1 MESFIL
7 STNALP
13 SPSSYK
19 NIPGSSLVEC
29 TRTCLE
35 DANCQSFIFLRNRNE
50 TECRLT
56 TNILTDSKK
65 RQEQLLMPTLGTY
78 YMEKV
83 CLKGACDRLFV
94 AESLRGMELT
104 DHNDRVIANSS
115 RLSCLESCLNSK
127 AFVCKSVEFDS
138 KTNECKL
145 SRHDR
150 FDRKTHFK
158 KSASASLEYFDVTC
172 PYEQPSDKPA
182 AEIVP
187 LGNVEHPYSLVEY
200 EGVTAEECGELCVRN
215 VLFPCRSFLSGRLEN
230 QLYCG
235 LTHQNREGL
244 VQNPGSLHASRSL
257 NYYEI
262 SRSIE
267 GCDSDDLH
275 FELVTGMT
283 LISDPYFISSD
294 MSPQECL
301 QRCKRDRR
309 CRSVTIDYK
318 KGSCHYY
325 SEGVSAIAD
334 SKLQPNG
341 NFNYFEKICFP
352 GKFLK

>member
-1 MESFIL
+1 MAQDINRDMSVLPILLYLSVTFTYTSAKCSRGEMESFIL

-56 TNILTDSKK
+56 TNILGDSKK

-83 CLKGACDRLFV
+83 CLKGGIRNNNNIEDDMSEFWTAYDKKVVDSGGVKGEVQLLTADLIHKGLKFATRACDRLFV

-127 AFVCKSVEFDS
+127 TFVCKSVEFDS

-150 FDRKTHFK
+150 FDRKIHFK

-172 PYEQPSDKPA
+172 PYEQRKTPRGGQGKDLFSPPPNFTRGLAVRKLFRVPPCCEGTTHLQTSMPSPGFKLRPYGTV
-182 AEIVP
+182 ISV
-187 LGNVEHPYSLVEY
+187 GNHYF
-200 EGVTAEECGELCVRN
+200 GWA
-215 VLFPCRSFLSGRLEN
+215 
-230 QLYCG
+230 
-235 LTHQNREGL
+235 
-244 VQNPGSLHASRSL
+244 
-257 NYYEI
+257 
-262 SRSIE
+262 
-267 GCDSDDLH
+267 
-275 FELVTGMT
+275 TG
-283 LISDPYFISSD
+283 F
-294 MSPQECL
+294 
-301 QRCKRDRR
+301 
-309 CRSVTIDYK
+309 
-318 KGSCHYY
+318 
-325 SEGVSAIAD
+325 
-334 SKLQPNG
+334 
-341 NFNYFEKICFP
+341 
-352 GKFLK
+352 